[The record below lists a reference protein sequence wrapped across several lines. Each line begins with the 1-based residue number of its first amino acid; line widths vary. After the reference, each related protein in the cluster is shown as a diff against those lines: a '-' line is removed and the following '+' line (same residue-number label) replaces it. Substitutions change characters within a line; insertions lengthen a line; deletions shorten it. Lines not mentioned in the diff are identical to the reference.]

1 LAVAGARC
9 RDHTMNSSHQSSAVR
24 ALNHV
29 ALSLLSFSRLE
40 DLLQEALER
49 VMEVMETEAGAVHLL
64 DEETCELRLIAQ
76 TGLPQAVVA
85 DADRIRLGEG
95 LPGWVAQ
102 TGEALIVDDL
112 STDPRVTRRMAR
124 AEGFRGFAAVPLKTH
139 LKTYGTM
146 QVITHERRAFDSEDV
161 DLLRAIGTQVGLGI
175 ENGQLILQLRE
186 RVETESLLHRVSAM
200 LNSSPRWDTAFPF
213 VAKNLVRALGV
224 PRCLVTVT
232 GTGSARRYYEYCE
245 ESLPKGD
252 VALRLLAREL
262 ETELGRRLGVWAV
275 DDVLSLP
282 LSRPTR
288 ALLGLQGVRSVM
300 SAPLL
305 YESRLSGVLLLQA
318 SGERHWRLEETALV
332 QAVAHQ
338 AALALDRAR
347 LELDLRASERQ
358 FRDLVET
365 ARDLIFQVDR
375 NGRVVYVNP
384 VLQSLLQFE
393 PAQVYQSDPWSFIFV
408 HPDDRARLCDQFRE
422 AFGGRM
428 DHSFEYRLLHRNGQT
443 VRWVSQNSSLLR
455 GPGNRVGGVR
465 AFVRDITEQRILQ
478 QQMVEAQRLADL
490 GRLAAQVAHEIRNPL
505 GAIVSCVEV
514 LQQDT
519 AARADPRLLK
529 VTTEEAAHLNTI
541 LTDLLTFA
549 KPPEGEQER
558 FAILEVVEDTLR
570 LFKQH
575 ARSQPRVRIVLTSE
589 QHLPDVCGDP
599 HQIRQAL
606 WNLLTNALDAVGSN
620 GGISVSVSSCA
631 VEATH
636 WIELAVSDTG
646 SGVDPSVRAQ
656 IFDPFFTTKASGT
669 GLGLA
674 IVERV
679 VREHGGIVQ
688 LGSPKSGDGTRFVIR
703 LPGVLQ

>member
-1 LAVAGARC
+1 MHDTTESR
-9 RDHTMNSSHQSSAVR
+9 QSSAVR

-29 ALSLLSFSRLE
+29 ALSLLSFSRFE
-40 DLLQEALER
+40 DLLQDALER

-64 DEETCELRLIAQ
+64 DDETHELRLIAQ

-102 TGEALIVDDL
+102 TGEAVIVDDL

-124 AEGFRGFAAVPLKTH
+124 AEGFHGFAAVPLKTH

-146 QVITHERRAFDSEDV
+146 QVITHERRAFNNDDV

-175 ENGQLILQLRE
+175 ENGRLVLELRE
-186 RVETESLLHRVSAM
+186 RVKTESLLHRVSAM
-200 LNSSPRWDTAFPF
+200 LNGSPRWDTAFAF
-213 VAKNLVRALGV
+213 VADNLARALSA
-224 PRCLVTVT
+224 PRCLVSAI
-232 GTGSARRYYEYCE
+232 GDPPARRHYDYCE
-245 ESLPKGD
+245 EGLAKGTG
-252 VALRLLAREL
+252 LRLLAREL
-262 ETELGRRLGVWAV
+262 ENDLGRRLGVWPV

-282 LSRPTR
+282 LSRSTR
-288 ALLGLQGVRSVM
+288 TQLASEGVRSVM
-300 SAPLL
+300 IAPLL
-305 YESRLSGVLLLQA
+305 FERTLAGVLLVQA
-318 SGERHWRLEETALV
+318 RGVRHWRPEETALV

-365 ARDLIFQVDR
+365 ARDLIFQIDR
-375 NGRVVYVNP
+375 DGRVVYANP

-408 HPDDRARLCDQFRE
+408 HPEDRARLHDQFSE
-422 AFGGRM
+422 ALAGRG
-428 DHSFEYRLLHRNGQT
+428 DHSFEYRLLHRDGQT
-443 VRWVSQNSSLLR
+443 VRWVSQNTSLLR
-455 GPGNRVGGVR
+455 GPRHRVRGVR
-465 AFVRDITEQRILQ
+465 AFVRDVTEQRMLQ
-478 QQMVEAQRLADL
+478 QQMVGAQRLADL

-549 KPPEGEQER
+549 KPGEGEEER

-570 LFKQH
+570 LFEQH
-575 ARSQPRVRIVLTSE
+575 ARSKPGVRIALRSD
-589 QHLPDVCGDP
+589 QQLPDVRGDP
-599 HQIRQAL
+599 QQIRQAL
-606 WNLLTNALDAVGSN
+606 WNLLANALDAVGSN
-620 GGISVSVSSCA
+620 GRISVSVVNCPSRTTKW
-631 VEATH
+631 V
-636 WIELAVSDTG
+636 ELAVSDTG
-646 SGVDPSVRAQ
+646 VGIHSGHPSAGVRSVLY
-656 IFDPFFTTKASGT
+656 DKG
-669 GLGLA
+669 
-674 IVERV
+674 ERH
-679 VREHGGIVQ
+679 R
-688 LGSPKSGDGTRFVIR
+688 TRSR
-703 LPGVLQ
+703 HR